1 MNLLKISMNNQ
12 VSVMYWVS
20 NRHRCKVY
28 VLVWFEKLFLIEWV
42 RTRVTFREI
51 DVEAEIGKKVSDQ
64 NF

>member
-1 MNLLKISMNNQ
+1 
-12 VSVMYWVS
+12 MYWVS
-20 NRHRCKVY
+20 NHHRCKVY
-28 VLVWFEKLFLIEWV
+28 VLVWFEKFFLIEWV